1 MEGWKIGGENEG
13 SRGHHKRRWQ
23 NQNIKKGERR
33 RRNGEK
39 LHRNAIKSEKDD

>member
-1 MEGWKIGGENEG
+1 MRDQGGIIRGG
-13 SRGHHKRRWQ
+13 SRIR
-23 NQNIKKGERR
+23 NIKKGERR